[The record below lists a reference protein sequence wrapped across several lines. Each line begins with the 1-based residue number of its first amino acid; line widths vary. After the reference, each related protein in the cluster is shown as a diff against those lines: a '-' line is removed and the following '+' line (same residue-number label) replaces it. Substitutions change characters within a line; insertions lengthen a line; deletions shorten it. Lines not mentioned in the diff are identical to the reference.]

1 MNHIQQGI
9 LLPIP
14 PVGRYLL
21 FSVANQDE
29 LASKLKAVCGLID
42 GNDTVMGL
50 GQSLVLGLGARIP
63 GLKDLPQLSAPG
75 IEVPAMPAALWCWL
89 RGEDRGEITLRSQ
102 AIVRTL
108 APALELVSA
117 VDAFKYGKD
126 LDLSGYE
133 DGTENPIGN
142 DAFRTA
148 FVAGQGPGLD
158 GSSFVAVQQ
167 WLHDFNVLD
176 SLPVADMNNVMGR
189 MKANNEELEEAP
201 LSAHVKR
208 TNQESFE
215 PAAYVLRR
223 SMPWSD
229 ERRAGLLFTAFGN
242 SFDAFEVQ
250 LKRMLGLEDG
260 VLDGL
265 FRFTRPITG
274 AYFWCPPMKEQH
286 LDLSALGLSE

>member
-14 PVGRYLL
+14 SVGRYLL
-21 FSVANQDE
+21 FSVANQDK
-29 LASKLKAVCGLID
+29 LASKLTAVCGLID
-42 GNDTVMGL
+42 GNDTVLGL

-133 DGTENPIGN
+133 DGTENPTGN